1 MPRHIALRTFLISAL
16 LVVLLPIVMA
26 SGWFFYRSAQN
37 ATEQFAQQIAD
48 DVSGRVREKVIA
60 FFDIPQRVVTFNVE
74 QAKAGYLNYS
84 QPEELMR
91 QFLLQIR
98 QQPQLTFVS
107 MGMADGQYYAASRPP
122 LGSEKDLRML
132 RARLAENR
140 AMEVFRVDSA
150 NRRGELISHSDNHFD
165 ARNRPWYK
173 SAIWNGGQS
182 WYAPYRYLIDDV
194 QGTYAAMGM
203 GVSAPVFGDKG
214 VLIGVATADL
224 ALSQLSDFLKSVA
237 AESGSVAFLADS
249 GGELLATSTDEP
261 SFHLDASRNDY
272 RVKTADSKNPIL
284 RATGELIR
292 SAAKAQGNDFI
303 SIEGRRH
310 LARWWTHRLPH
321 GPELTMGVVLP
332 ESQFDTPLHGVLR
345 NVVYLTLAVMLASI
359 LFAVFVA
366 GRVVQP
372 LASLSG
378 WAARLTQGDWHA
390 PAPKS
395 SPIRELIALSEALG
409 FMAGHLKQHA
419 DQLEH
424 KVAQRTT
431 ELEQAMVVIEQALT
445 DERQFIAM
453 LSHEVRSP
461 LAVINT
467 AAQLLSL
474 RLKDDATQLAVI
486 ERIRRGSTRLSN
498 FFDNCLTQDR
508 IDSRHFAVQYAPI
521 DVRRMVSWVVE
532 NCSQLA
538 NDQSVD
544 VDLTPDLPELQG
556 DEVLLRIALTNLLSN
571 AFKYSPQGTTVGVRV
586 WREEALC
593 CFAVEDCGAG
603 IPDEE
608 TALIFQKYRRGRGA
622 EGKPGAGLGLALVK
636 RIALLHGGRV
646 GVAHRE
652 PQGTRFALSI
662 PFHSL
667 PDADPVQP

>member
-16 LVVLLPIVMA
+16 LIVLLPIVMA

-74 QAKAGYLNYS
+74 QAKAGYLNHA

-214 VLIGVATADL
+214 ALIGVATADL

-284 RATGELIR
+284 RAAGELVR
-292 SAAKAQGNDFI
+292 STASAQGNHFI
-303 SIEGRRH
+303 TIEGRRH
-310 LARWWTHRLPH
+310 LARWWTHSLPH

-345 NVVYLTLAVMLASI
+345 NVLYLTLAVMLASI

-372 LASLSG
+372 LASLSD

-395 SPIRELIALSEALG
+395 SPIRELTALSEAMG

-431 ELEQAMVVIEQALT
+431 ELEQAVASIEQTLT
-445 DERQFIAM
+445 DQRHFIAM

-467 AAQLLSL
+467 AAQLLSF
-474 RLKDDATQLAVI
+474 RSRQAPAQLAI
-486 ERIRRGSTRLSN
+486 AERILRGAARLN
-498 FFDNCLTQDR
+498 YFFDNCLTQDR
-508 IDSRHFAVQYAPI
+508 IDSHNFVLEPSPI
-521 DVRRMVSWVVE
+521 DVSALVGWVTD
-532 NCSQLA
+532 NGGQLSNGHTINTHTA
-538 NDQSVD
+538 PGLPALHGDQ
-544 VDLTPDLPELQG
+544 
-556 DEVLLRIALTNLLSN
+556 VLLRIMLMNLLSN
-571 AFKYSPQGTTVGVRV
+571 AFKYSPTGTSVRLRV
-586 WREEALC
+586 WAEHGLC
-593 CFAVEDCGAG
+593 CFAVEDAGAG
-603 IPDEE
+603 IPPEE
-608 TALIFQKYRRGRGA
+608 AALVFEKYRRGRAA
-622 EGKPGAGLGLALVK
+622 EGKPGAGLGLALVQ
-636 RIALLHGGRV
+636 RIAHLHGGHVRLDNCQPH
-646 GVAHRE
+646 GS
-652 PQGTRFALSI
+652 RFTVSI
-662 PFHSL
+662 PFSA
-667 PDADPVQP
+667 P